1 MTYEGGLRFEGQKQ
15 VQRGVEMTADGH
27 FKVPTPVNEPVRA
40 YGSGDPNRRSLKARL
55 AELTDART
63 EVPMQIGG
71 ERRWGAS
78 RGDIRSP
85 HRHELTVAE
94 YAVGAPKD
102 FDDAIDAALEA
113 RRAWAATS
121 YHERA
126 AVLLRAA
133 ALLAGPWRDTINAA
147 TMLGQ
152 SKTVH
157 QAEIDA
163 ACESIDFWRYNAFFG
178 DELLSQQL
186 FNDAT
191 AWNRMEYR
199 PVEGFVFA
207 VSPFNFTSIG
217 ASLPTAA
224 ALMGTTVV
232 CKPATQTLLVSHF
245 LMEILNEAGLPPG
258 VINMVSGSAWKI
270 SEQVLAHRELAGI
283 HFTGST
289 EVFQGMWRTVGQNVD
304 HYRTYPRLVGETGGK
319 DFVFAHESADP
330 DALRTALIR
339 GAFEYQGQKCSAAS
353 RAYIPQSMWNEMR
366 AGMADEVEAIPQ
378 GDVADFRNFMG
389 AVIDGNAYSNHIKAI
404 EFARKA
410 ESTKVIA
417 GGKGDDK
424 VGWFIRPTVIETTD
438 PDFKLLREELFGPI
452 LTVYPYADG
461 KFEETL
467 ELCDRTSP
475 YGLTGAI
482 FATDRHAIRKASE
495 TLDNA
500 AGNLYIND
508 KPTGAVVGLQ
518 PFGGARASGTNDKAG
533 SILNLIRWTSP
544 RVIKE
549 TYAPPTDHHYP
560 FMDAEESRG
569 NK

>member
-1 MTYEGGLRFEGQKQ
+1 
-15 VQRGVEMTADGH
+15 MTADGH
-27 FKVPTPVNEPVRA
+27 FKVPTPVNEPIRA
-40 YGSGDPNRRSLKARL
+40 YTPGDPNRTSLKAKL

-78 RGDIRSP
+78 RSEIRSP
-85 HRHELTVAE
+85 HRKELAIAQ
-94 YAVGAPKD
+94 YAVGSSTD
-102 FDDAIDAALEA
+102 FGDAIEAALKA
-113 RRAWAATS
+113 RQMWAATS
-121 YHERA
+121 YQERA

-163 ACESIDFWRYNAFFG
+163 ACETVDFWRYNAYFG
-178 DELLSQQL
+178 DQLLTQQP
-186 FNDAT
+186 FNDGT
-191 AWNRMEYR
+191 AWNRLEYR
-199 PVEGFVFA
+199 PLEGFVFA
-207 VSPFNFTSIG
+207 VSPFNFTSIAG
-217 ASLPTAA
+217 NLPTAA
-224 ALMGTTVV
+224 ALMGNTVV
-232 CKPATQTLLVSHF
+232 FKPATQTLLVSHF
-245 LMEILNEAGLPPG
+245 LMELLTEAGLPPG
-258 VINMVSGSAWKI
+258 VINMVSGSAAKI
-270 SEQVLAHRELAGI
+270 SEQVLAHERLVGI

-289 EVFQGMWRTVGQNVD
+289 EVFRGMWKEVGANVER
-304 HYRTYPRLVGETGGK
+304 YRTYPRLVGETGGK
-319 DFVFAHESADP
+319 DFIVAHESADQ
-330 DALRTALIR
+330 DALQTALIR

-353 RAYIPQSMWNEMR
+353 RAYIPQSMWKNFRSEL
-366 AGMADEVEAIPQ
+366 VEKVDAIPQ

-389 AVIDGNAYSNHIKAI
+389 AVIDEKAYEKHMGAI
-404 EFARKA
+404 EFARKSDKA
-410 ESTKVIA
+410 KVIA
-417 GGKGDDK
+417 GGKGDDE
-424 VGWFIRPTVIETTD
+424 VGWFVRPTVIETTD

-482 FATDRHAIRKASE
+482 FATDREAIRQASDV
-495 TLDNA
+495 LVNA
-500 AGNLYIND
+500 AGNFYIND

-544 RVIKE
+544 RMIKE
-549 TYAPPTDHHYP
+549 TYAPPTNHRYP
-560 FMDAEESRG
+560 FMDAE
-569 NK
+569 

>member
-1 MTYEGGLRFEGQKQ
+1 
-15 VQRGVEMTADGH
+15 MTADGH
-27 FKVPTPVNEPVRA
+27 FRVPTPVNEPVRPYA
-40 YGSGDPNRRSLKARL
+40 PGDPQRKSLKARL

-78 RGDIRSP
+78 RADIRSP
-85 HRHELTVAE
+85 HRKELSIAE
-94 YAVGAPKD
+94 YAVGSDKD
-102 FDDAIDAALEA
+102 FTDAINAALKA
-113 RRAWAATS
+113 RKAWAATS

-133 ALLAGPWRDTINAA
+133 SLLAGKWRDTVNAA

-163 ACESIDFWRYNAFFG
+163 ACESVDFWRYNAFFG
-178 DELLSQQL
+178 DQLLTQQPG
-186 FNDAT
+186 NDGT
-191 AWNRMEYR
+191 AWNRLEYR
-199 PVEGFVFA
+199 PLEGFVFA

-217 ASLPTAA
+217 ANLPTAA
-224 ALMGTTVV
+224 ALMGNTVV
-232 CKPATQTLLVSHF
+232 FKPATQTLLVSHF
-245 LMEILNEAGLPPG
+245 LMEILHEAGLPPG
-258 VINMVSGSAWKI
+258 VINMVSGSAAKI
-270 SEQVLAHRELAGI
+270 SEQVLSHKELAGI

-289 EVFQGMWRTVGQNVD
+289 EVFQGMWRTVGQNVG

-353 RAYIPQSMWNEMR
+353 RAYIPQSMWKEMR
-366 AGMADEVEAIPQ
+366 SEMADEIEAIPQ

-389 AVIDGNAYSNHIKAI
+389 AVIDGNAYANQMKAI
-404 EFARKA
+404 DFARNA

-482 FATDRHAIRKASE
+482 FAQDRHAITKASE
-495 TLDNA
+495 TLVNA
-500 AGNLYIND
+500 AGNFYIND

-533 SILNLIRWTSP
+533 SFLNLIRWVSP
-544 RVIKE
+544 RTIKE
-549 TYAPPTDHHYP
+549 TYTPPTDHRYP
-560 FMDAEESRG
+560 YMDAE
-569 NK
+569 

>member
-1 MTYEGGLRFEGQKQ
+1 
-15 VQRGVEMTADGH
+15 MTADGH
-27 FKVPTPVNEPVRA
+27 FKVPTPVNEPIRA
-40 YGSGDPNRRSLKARL
+40 YAPGDPNRTSLKAKL

-78 RGDIRSP
+78 RSEIRSP
-85 HRHELTVAE
+85 HRKELAIAQ
-94 YAVGAPKD
+94 YAVGSSKD
-102 FDDAIDAALEA
+102 FGDAIEAALKA
-113 RRAWAATS
+113 RQMWAATS
-121 YHERA
+121 YQERA

-163 ACESIDFWRYNAFFG
+163 ACETVDFWRYNAYFG
-178 DELLSQQL
+178 DQLLTQQP
-186 FNDAT
+186 FNDGT
-191 AWNRMEYR
+191 AWNRLEYR
-199 PVEGFVFA
+199 PLEGFVFA
-207 VSPFNFTSIG
+207 VSPFNFTSIAG
-217 ASLPTAA
+217 NLPTAA
-224 ALMGTTVV
+224 ALMGNTVV
-232 CKPATQTLLVSHF
+232 FKPATQTLLVSHF
-245 LMEILNEAGLPPG
+245 LMELLTEAGLPPG
-258 VINMVSGSAWKI
+258 VINMVSGSAAKI
-270 SEQVLAHRELAGI
+270 SEQVLAHERLVGI

-289 EVFQGMWRTVGQNVD
+289 EVFRGMWKEVGANVER
-304 HYRTYPRLVGETGGK
+304 YRTYPRLVGETGGK
-319 DFVFAHESADP
+319 DFIVAHESADQ
-330 DALRTALIR
+330 DALQTALIR

-353 RAYIPQSMWNEMR
+353 RAYIPQSMWKNFRSEL
-366 AGMADEVEAIPQ
+366 VEKVDAIPQ

-389 AVIDGNAYSNHIKAI
+389 AVIDEKAYEKHMGAI
-404 EFARKA
+404 EFARKSDKA
-410 ESTKVIA
+410 KVIA
-417 GGKGDDK
+417 GGKGDDE
-424 VGWFIRPTVIETTD
+424 VGWFVRPTVIETTD

-482 FATDRHAIRKASE
+482 FATDREAIRQASNV
-495 TLDNA
+495 LVNA
-500 AGNLYIND
+500 AGNFYIND

-544 RVIKE
+544 RMIKE
-549 TYAPPTDHHYP
+549 TYAPPTNHRYP
-560 FMDAEESRG
+560 FMDAE
-569 NK
+569 

>member
-1 MTYEGGLRFEGQKQ
+1 
-15 VQRGVEMTADGH
+15 MTADGH
-27 FKVPTPVNEPVRA
+27 FQVPQPTNEPVRQ
-40 YGSGDPNRRSLKARL
+40 YIPHDPNRKSLKSRL
-55 AELTDART
+55 AELTDAKT

-85 HRHELTVAE
+85 HRHELAIAE
-94 YAVGAPKD
+94 YAVGGAKD
-102 FDDAIDAALEA
+102 IDDAIAAALKA
-113 RRAWAATS
+113 RKLWAATS

-133 ALLAGPWRDTINAA
+133 SLLAGPWRDTINAA

-163 ACESIDFWRYNAFFG
+163 ACETIDFWRFNAYFG
-178 DELLSQQL
+178 DQLLRNQPL
-186 FNDAT
+186 NDGS
-191 AWNRMEYR
+191 AWNRLEYR
-199 PVEGFVFA
+199 PLEGFIFA
-207 VSPFNFTSIG
+207 VSPFNFTSIAG
-217 ASLPTAA
+217 NLPTAPM
-224 ALMGTTVV
+224 LMGNTVV
-232 CKPATQTLLVSHF
+232 FKPATQTLLVSHF
-245 LMEILNEAGLPPG
+245 LMELLLEAGMPPG
-258 VINMVSGSAWKI
+258 VINMVSGSPSEI
-270 SEQVLAHRELAGI
+270 SEKVLNHRELAGI

-289 EVFQGMWRTVGQNVD
+289 EVFQAMWREVGQNIGR
-304 HYRTYPRLVGETGGK
+304 YRTYPRLVGETGGK
-319 DFVFAHESADP
+319 DFVVAHDSADA

-353 RAYIPQSMWNEMR
+353 RAYIPQSMWKAMKPQLV
-366 AGMADEVEAIPQ
+366 DLVDSIPQ

-389 AVIDGNAYSNHIKAI
+389 AVIDQRAYATHMNAI
-404 EFARKA
+404 EYAKKT
-410 ESTKVIA
+410 ESAKVVA

-424 VGWFIRPTVIETTD
+424 VGWFVRPTVIETTD

-461 KFEETL
+461 KFDETL
-467 ELCDRTSP
+467 DLCDRTSP
-475 YGLTGAI
+475 YGLTGAV
-482 FATDRHAIRKASE
+482 FARDRNAIRTASE
-495 TLDNA
+495 KLVNA
-500 AGNLYIND
+500 AGNFYIND

-533 SILNLIRWTSP
+533 SFLNLIRWVSP

-549 TYAPPTDHHYP
+549 TYAPPTEHRYP
-560 FMDAEESRG
+560 FMEDDNERG
-569 NK
+569 AL